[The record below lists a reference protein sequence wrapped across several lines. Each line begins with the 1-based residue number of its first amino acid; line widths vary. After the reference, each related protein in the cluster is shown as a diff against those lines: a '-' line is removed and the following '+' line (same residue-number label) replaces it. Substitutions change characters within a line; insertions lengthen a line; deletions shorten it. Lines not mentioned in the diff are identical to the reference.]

1 MKKEGGYMKIL
12 IGYKGVNIGQDL
24 LKLGAEHAKAFDATV
39 LVVTSMLEGSEK
51 DQEKILE
58 AENNLDRAQVFFKAQ
73 DIACEKHLLI
83 RGMEA
88 GEDIVAFA
96 NEKQVDEIIIGV
108 KSRSNLRK
116 LLFGSTA
123 QTVILEADCPVV
135 TVR

>member
-1 MKKEGGYMKIL
+1 
-12 IGYKGVNIGQDL
+12 
-24 LKLGAEHAKAFDATV
+24 
-39 LVVTSMLEGSEK
+39 MLEGSEK
-51 DQEKILE
+51 DQEIILE

>member
-1 MKKEGGYMKIL
+1 MKIL
-12 IGYKGVNIGQDL
+12 IGYKGTNIGQDL

-39 LVVTSMLEGSEK
+39 LVVTSMLEGTEK
-51 DQEKILE
+51 DQKKILE
-58 AENNLDRAQVFFKAQ
+58 AENNLDQAQVFFKAQ
-73 DIACEKHLLI
+73 GIACEKHLLI

-88 GEDIVAFA
+88 GEDIVVFA
-96 NEKQVDEIIIGV
+96 NEKDVDEIIIGV
-108 KSRSNLRK
+108 KSRSNVGR

>member
-51 DQEKILE
+51 DQEIILE

>member
-12 IGYKGVNIGQDL
+12 IGYKGINIGQDL
-24 LKLGAEHAKAFDATV
+24 LKLGAEHAKAFDATI
-39 LVVTSMLEGSEK
+39 LIVTSMLEGTEK

-58 AENNLDRAQVFFKAQ
+58 AENNLDQAQVFFKAQ
-73 DIACEKHLLI
+73 EIACEKHLLI

-108 KSRSNLRK
+108 KSRSNVGK

>member
-1 MKKEGGYMKIL
+1 MKIL
-12 IGYKGVNIGQDL
+12 IGYKGINIGQDL

-39 LVVTSMLEGSEK
+39 LIVTSMLEGTEK
-51 DQEKILE
+51 DQKKILE
-58 AENNLDRAQVFFKAQ
+58 AENNLDQAQVFFKARG
-73 DIACEKHLLI
+73 IACEKHLLI

-96 NEKQVDEIIIGV
+96 NEKKVDEIIIGV
-108 KSRSNLRK
+108 KSRSNVGK

-135 TVR
+135 SVR

>member
-1 MKKEGGYMKIL
+1 MKIL
-12 IGYKGVNIGQDL
+12 IGYKGINIGKDL

-39 LVVTSMLEGSEK
+39 LVVTSMLEGTEK
-51 DQEKILE
+51 DQKKILD
-58 AENNLDRAQVFFKAQ
+58 AENNLDQAQVFFKAQ
-73 DIACEKHLLI
+73 GIACEKHLLI

-88 GEDIVAFA
+88 GEDIVVFA
-96 NEKQVDEIIIGV
+96 NEKDVDEIIIGV
-108 KSRSNLRK
+108 KSRSNVGR